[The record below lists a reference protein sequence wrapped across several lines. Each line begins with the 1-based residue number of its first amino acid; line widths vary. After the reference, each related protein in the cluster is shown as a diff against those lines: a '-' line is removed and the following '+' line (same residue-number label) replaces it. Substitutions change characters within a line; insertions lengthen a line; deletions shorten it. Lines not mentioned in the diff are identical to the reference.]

1 MASRARRRGGF
12 ELVFRRLVVGRA
24 DLDAVL
30 GRADVADLE
39 VDAVGDLAVALGRFE
54 GCFHIVDAVGG
65 RGLQIDVAG
74 HVDVRDRDIVASG
87 RDDRVEGVVV
97 NVDLFERLLA
107 ADRGR
112 LEGVV

>member
-1 MASRARRRGGF
+1 MASRASRRGGF

-54 GCFHIVDAVGG
+54 GCFHIVDAVG
-65 RGLQIDVAG
+65 A
-74 HVDVRDRDIVASG
+74 VDSRST
-87 RDDRVEGVVV
+87 
-97 NVDLFERLLA
+97 
-107 ADRGR
+107 
-112 LEGVV
+112 